1 MSTAEHPA
9 RQRFSDGV
17 AVVTGSGAGIGEG
30 FARRLAEYGMHVV
43 VTDVALDRADQVAA
57 DVRAAGGSAT
67 SHHVDVSDA
76 DSVEALA
83 ADVFAQHGRVDLL
96 ISNAGIEV
104 AGRLWDVDPARWRR
118 IMGVNV
124 DGAYHCVRSFV
135 PRMIEQGTRGVVG
148 IVSSTG
154 GVTALAHQGAY
165 VASKHAALSFT
176 ECLLLD
182 VAAAGADL
190 QISAIMPNW
199 VRSRLFEDA
208 GSAHIEDDR
217 SRQTFEAMAQ
227 AMVEGGMDPLDAATE
242 LLDGVARGD
251 FWVMTDA
258 ERVHQLMAQR
268 AAMLVDRTL
277 PAPPA
282 PRPAPATATEIQ
294 S

>member
-1 MSTAEHPA
+1 MQSA
-9 RQRFSDGV
+9 QDRFSSGV
-17 AVVTGSGAGIGEG
+17 AVITGSGAGIGEG
-30 FARRLAEYGMHVV
+30 FARRLAGYGMDVV
-43 VTDVALDRADQVAA
+43 VSDVELDRAEQVAA
-57 DVRAAGGSAT
+57 AVHDAGGSAT
-67 SHHVDVSDA
+67 AHHVDVSDA

-83 ADVFAQHGRVDLL
+83 ADVFERHGRVDLL

-104 AGRLWDVDPARWRR
+104 AGRLWDVDPVRWRR

-135 PRMIEQGTRGVVG
+135 PRMIEQGSRGVVG

-182 VAAAGADL
+182 VEAAGADL
-190 QISAIMPNW
+190 QVSAIMPNW

-208 GSAHIEDDR
+208 GSDHIEDAH
-217 SRQTFEAMAQ
+217 SRQTFEDMAQ
-227 AMVEGGMDPLDAATE
+227 AMVAGGMDPLDAATE

-258 ERVHQLMAQR
+258 ERVHQLMEQR
-268 AAMLVDRTL
+268 AAMLTERTL
-277 PAPPA
+277 PAPPI
-282 PRPAPATATEIQ
+282 PRAAPAAPTATEIHA
-294 S
+294 

>member
-1 MSTAEHPA
+1 MQPA
-9 RQRFSDGV
+9 RGRFSSGV
-17 AVVTGSGAGIGEG
+17 AVVTGAGAGIGEG
-30 FARRLAEYGMHVV
+30 FARRVAGYGMDVV
-43 VTDVALDRADQVAA
+43 VSDVELDRAELVAA
-57 DVRAAGGSAT
+57 SVRGAGGAAT
-67 SHHVDVSDA
+67 AHHVDVADA
-76 DSVEALA
+76 ESVESLA
-83 ADVFAQHGRVDLL
+83 AAVFERHGRVDLL

-104 AGRLWDVDPARWRR
+104 AGRLWDVDPVRWRR

-135 PRMIEQGTRGVVG
+135 PRMIDQGSRGVVG

-182 VAAAGADL
+182 VEAAGADL
-190 QISAIMPNW
+190 QVSAIMPNW

-208 GSAHIEDDR
+208 GSSHIEDAE
-217 SRQTFEAMAQ
+217 SRQTFEAMAK
-227 AMVEGGMDPLDAATE
+227 AMVADGMDPLDAATE

-268 AAMLVDRTL
+268 AAMLTDRTL
-277 PAPPA
+277 PAPPI
-282 PRPAPATATEIQ
+282 PRSVAALETQ